1 MLLLIVILILLFSIG
16 GPYYGYRQWGP
27 APGYGIGI
35 VGLIV
40 IVCLV
45 LYLAG
50 YTSFPRIR

>member
-27 APGYGIGI
+27 APGYGMGI